1 MEEYFNFDIWWGTVS
16 IRDAAANARAKAWSV
31 EQFVTNF
38 DALVELQF
46 QHFPLDFPV
55 GCKTALMA
63 AIRRLL
69 EPFHGD

>member
-31 EQFVTNF
+31 EQFVINF

-63 AIRRLL
+63 AIRQLL